1 MKIKKINNANCKL
14 FCKELAGMTLE
25 INFKMHVYLRTAPV
39 FGYPTSNTNKVVH
52 TIILPLFSPNF
63 QVFFPVTDSFD
74 LQEDT

>member
-1 MKIKKINNANCKL
+1 
-14 FCKELAGMTLE
+14 MTLE